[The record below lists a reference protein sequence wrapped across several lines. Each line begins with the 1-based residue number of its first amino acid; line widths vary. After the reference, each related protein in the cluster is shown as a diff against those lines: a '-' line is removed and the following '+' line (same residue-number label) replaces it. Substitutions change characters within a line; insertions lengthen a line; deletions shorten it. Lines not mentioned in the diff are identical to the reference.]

1 MLSLSRD
8 LTEKSMR
15 MSEPREINLKDL
27 RPNRWGRILLF
38 WRRWDKILHVSDAL
52 FSICLVGF
60 VSLMLHGGWSPKNLS
75 LSQGS
80 NTFWKFV
87 LMTFALWSL
96 IVFLR
101 KQNPQMMPG
110 RKNALVG
117 MGLLITSVASF
128 KLLLIFQ
135 MDILA
140 GYFVGVP
147 TSFFLFLIP
156 VAAPAMVL
164 RLMMKPIHVFFFSL
178 AHAVC
183 MAFLLEKAHLFSVH
197 VFISSMM
204 GALFISLATTR
215 STLHLA
221 GFKTALVSGVTG
233 FCVALAWGGGL
244 PIISIDESGLA
255 SQDFLSF
262 EAGIWCLVGSMIGGW
277 LSSVVALTLTPL
289 LETLLDYTTD
299 LKLLELARMDHPLL
313 RDLVLKAPGTYHHSI
328 IVGSL
333 CEAAAESIGG
343 NALLARVAAYY
354 HDIGKIGRA
363 EYFVEN
369 QSQGRNPHDGMKPH
383 LSAKIIISHV
393 KEGGLLAKEYKLG
406 DAIRDF
412 IMQHH
417 GRSLVSF
424 FYSKAQ
430 QEAARPE
437 SSRGPEEVSEE
448 DFRYPGPN
456 PRTKETAIMA
466 LADSCEAATRSLV
479 DPTPARLESMVH
491 KIVNKALNEG
501 LLDDADITLR
511 EVRLASKAFIRILLG
526 IHHHRVEYPDQEKG
540 LPQQNTSFSKVT
552 SIKSK
557 G

>member
-1 MLSLSRD
+1 M
-8 LTEKSMR
+8 
-15 MSEPREINLKDL
+15 I
-27 RPNRWGRILLF
+27 
-38 WRRWDKILHVSDAL
+38 A
-52 FSICLVGF
+52 
-60 VSLMLHGGWSPKNLS
+60 
-75 LSQGS
+75 
-80 NTFWKFV
+80 
-87 LMTFALWSL
+87 ALWSL
-96 IVFLR
+96 IIFVRRQQPQFLPRR
-101 KQNPQMMPG
+101 KD
-110 RKNALVG
+110 ALVG
-117 MGLLITSVASF
+117 MGWIITSIAIF

-140 GYFVGVP
+140 DYFVGVP
-147 TSFFLFLIP
+147 APFFLFLMP

-164 RLMMKPIHVFFFSL
+164 RLLMKPHHVLFFAL
-178 AHAVC
+178 VHALC
-183 MAFLLEKAHLFSVH
+183 IAFLLEKAYLFAAY
-197 VFISSMM
+197 VFVASMM
-204 GALFISLATTR
+204 GALFIAQATTR

-221 GFKTALVSGVTG
+221 GFKTAIVSGLTG
-233 FCVALAWGGGL
+233 LCVALAWGGSF
-244 PIISIDESGLA
+244 PILSVMDPRLA
-255 SQDFLSF
+255 LQDYSAI
-262 EAGIWCLVGSMIGGW
+262 ETGIWCLVGAMIGGW
-277 LSSVVALTLTPL
+277 LSSVVALSLTPL
-289 LETLLDYTTD
+289 METLLDYTTD

-369 QSQGRNPHDGMKPH
+369 QSHGRNPHEGMKPH

-393 KEGGLLAKEYKLG
+393 KEGRNLAREYKLG
-406 DAIRDF
+406 EAITDF

-417 GRSLVSF
+417 GRSMVSY

-430 QEAARPE
+430 QEAAKPD
-437 SSRGPEEVSEE
+437 SAMAPEEVSEE

-456 PRTKETAIMA
+456 PKTKETAIMA

-479 DPTPARLESMVH
+479 DPTPARIEAMVH

-501 LLDDADITLR
+501 LLDEADITLR

-526 IHHHRVEYPDQEKG
+526 IHHHRIEYPDQEKG
-540 LPQQNTSFSKVT
+540 LPQQNQNVT
-552 SIKSK
+552 HITPLKTSK
-557 G
+557 GS